1 MQVITTKYLPP
12 TNFKGS
18 RIKASCEAGSV
29 TVGFCHD
36 GSVEDAHA
44 KAAITLIVKLGW
56 HGEYTCAGD
65 RGGCYY
71 FARIVP
77 GTNVYKVVDG
87 SQERLKKAGQE
98 VSK

>member
-36 GSVEDAHA
+36 GTVEDAHA
-44 KAAITLIVKLGW
+44 KAAIALIAKLGW

-65 RGGCYY
+65 RNGNYY
-71 FARIVP
+71 FAKIVR
-77 GTNVYKVVDG
+77 GTNVYTIAQAP
-87 SQERLKKAGQE
+87 QERLKKAG
-98 VSK
+98 S